1 MPEITLSDEFGQAI
15 ARTILTFGYS
25 SAIEIG
31 SWDGSGSTGILVN
44 ALSRTAGTPRLV
56 CIESERDRFDR
67 LAARYADL
75 PWVTCH
81 HGSSISLASLTPQTF
96 DDVWLSEHNRLRYPR
111 EQVEGWW
118 NQTQAYLATV
128 PAGYLEDNPEER
140 FDVALIDG
148 GEFSGWDE
156 YLLLRERVR
165 CLMLDDVF
173 SAYKCSRAHDSLRGR
188 PEWTCVWSSAFVR
201 NGAAIWVRA

>member
-1 MPEITLSDEFGQAI
+1 MPEITLADEFGQAI
-15 ARTILTFGYS
+15 ARTILTYGYS

-31 SWDGSGSTGILVN
+31 SWDGSGSTAILANV
-44 ALSRTAGTPRLV
+44 LPRTSGTPRLV
-56 CIESERDRFDR
+56 CIESERDRFGQ

-75 PWVTCH
+75 AWVECY

-118 NQTQAYLATV
+118 NQTREYLATV
-128 PAGYLEDNPEER
+128 PAGYLEDHPEER

-156 YLLLRERVR
+156 YLLLRERVK
-165 CLMLDDVF
+165 CFMLDDVF
-173 SAYKCSRAHDSLRGR
+173 SAYKCARAHASLRGR
-188 PEWTCVWSSAFVR
+188 SEWECVWSSAYVR
-201 NGAAIWVRA
+201 NGASIWVRA

>member
-15 ARTILTFGYS
+15 ARTILTYGYS

-31 SWDGSGSTGILVN
+31 SWDGSGSTAILAN
-44 ALSRTAGTPRLV
+44 CLSRTSGVPRLV
-56 CIESERDRFDR
+56 CIESERDRFDQ

-81 HGSSISLASLTPQTF
+81 HGSSVSLASLTPQTF

-118 NQTQAYLATV
+118 NQSQAYLATIA
-128 PAGYLEDNPEER
+128 AGYLEDNPDDR
-140 FDVALIDG
+140 YDVALIDG
-148 GEFSGWDE
+148 GEFLGWDE
-156 YLLLRERVR
+156 YLLLRERVK
-165 CLMLDDVF
+165 CLMLDDVYN
-173 SAYKCSRAHDSLRGR
+173 AYKCARAHASLRGR
-188 PEWTCVWSSAFVR
+188 PEWTCVWSSAYVR